1 MAMTIDH
8 MREALKKINKSPKWV
23 RKVNNLPPRD
33 VADFYKRLKQ
43 QNKF

>member
-1 MAMTIDH
+1 MPMTIEQK
-8 MREALKKINKSPKWV
+8 REALKKVNKSPKWI
-23 RKVNNLPPRD
+23 RKVNSLTPQD